1 VELLRDPDAQLVA
14 ACRNPGNDGFEE
26 AFEVLFQRYRE
37 RVYAIAFRVAGNQ
50 ADAMDI
56 VQESFALLF
65 RKLASFKGNSLFSTW
80 LFRIVV
86 NCSIDHRRRTK
97 SQRGPTLIADQEQSL
112 EVADAALGP
121 RDRAVVHEVGDQVQ
135 AAISQLSTKL
145 RAILAL
151 RYLEEMSYE
160 ELAATLELSMGTV
173 KSRLARAHLSLEH
186 VVRSRFPHLDISRK
200 LDAEDDASGAASNS
214 PAGKPRAGNPHGGSS
229 DGSSPD
235 GLGGV
240 G

>member
-1 VELLRDPDAQLVA
+1 VELLRDPDAELVA
-14 ACRNPGNDGFEE
+14 ACRDPGSDGFEE

-50 ADAMDI
+50 SDAMDI

-86 NCSIDHRRRTK
+86 NCSIDHRRRSK
-97 SQRGPTLIADQEQSL
+97 SQRVPVLITDQEGSID
-112 EVADAALGP
+112 VADAGPGP
-121 RDRAVVHEVGDQVQ
+121 RDRAAMHEVGDQVQ

-160 ELAATLELSMGTV
+160 DLAATLELSMGTV

-200 LDAEDDASGAASNS
+200 LDAEDDAGGAASDS
-214 PAGKPRAGNPHGGSS
+214 LVSDSS
-229 DGSSPD
+229 ASDSFTDDSM
-235 GLGGV
+235 GGV